1 MTFGQPEDVW
11 LPQLEELL
19 GLDFTNERL
28 VARGSS
34 LVGHEV
40 IAYGLGREDLN
51 GVRGTA
57 TDFDRKRGRCVV
69 GFEGQTSSMLV
80 RPANLQRCEDP
91 RPDPLADFL
100 GESEGVGPLVADR
113 LQFDSLGSRLSK
125 QQGRFE
131 PYYCFDPLHKMRC
144 HGLLGV
150 SNKQH
155 MRNQERWWLPG
166 L

>member
-69 GFEGQTSSMLV
+69 GFEGQTSSMCWSGLPTFNAA
-80 RPANLQRCEDP
+80 RIC
-91 RPDPLADFL
+91 
-100 GESEGVGPLVADR
+100 DR
-113 LQFDSLGSRLSK
+113 IRSLTSWGSRKAWDRWSQTGCSLT
-125 QQGRFE
+125 
-131 PYYCFDPLHKMRC
+131 
-144 HGLLGV
+144 V
-150 SNKQH
+150 SDQD
-155 MRNQERWWLPG
+155 
-166 L
+166 